1 MLFEMLN
8 DFFDELF
15 FIEYFKDTSNR
26 NLKIIESC
34 EDLVANIF
42 FIVEVWSYLRLKS
55 MLSSSSKVSEGKKRF
70 LILRDRVKS
79 EVQFHLYES
88 IV

>member
-1 MLFEMLN
+1 MLLEMLN
-8 DFFDELF
+8 DPFDELF
-15 FIEYFKDTSNR
+15 FVEYFKDASNC

-34 EDLVANIF
+34 EDFIVDIF
-42 FIVEVWSYLRLKS
+42 FIVEVKSYLRFKS
-55 MLSSSSKVSEGKKRF
+55 MLSFFSKVSECEERL